1 MRSISSRR
9 LPKSKTRHNC
19 PDIQLLRRLPMT
31 FAQSVGA
38 FFRRLKPFI
47 LLFLLTQFLVRL
59 ALTLVSAKD
68 LSFHP
73 ADWLVPFFTG
83 FWFDIVT
90 LLPIL
95 VVFLLFPL
103 LLPVSWAGKRF
114 DRAVGLSGFAIFL
127 FLMVV
132 QGVSEYFFW
141 DEFTTRFNF
150 IAVDYLVYTQE
161 VIQNI
166 MESYPVVPLLAGIG
180 LLAVGGAY
188 LLRRQVKAGFAPHP
202 PFMKRLA
209 VFATITGMAAAGV
222 LVTSDSITRPMP
234 SAIARELGG
243 NGLYGLVSAFFSN
256 EIDFANFYRTIPEKQ
271 AAERTRDLLAED
283 HEPFESTDLNDIT
296 RDIRAEGPMLR
307 KNVILVGM
315 ESMSAEFMGTFGNP
329 KRLTPNLDRLA
340 SEGLLFTE
348 MRAIGTRTVRGLE
361 AIALSVPPTPGQS
374 ILRRPGN
381 DNLFTIGSVFQ
392 DSGYD
397 TRFLYGGYGYFDNM
411 NAFFSG
417 NGFGIVDRAT
427 MAAGDVHFANAWGVS
442 DEDLYDE
449 VIRQAD
455 ASAKAGKN
463 FFSFVMNTSNH
474 RPFTYPAGAID
485 IPSPGGRDGA
495 VKYSDYAIGE
505 LVKKASAKPWF
516 RDTVFVFVA
525 DHTASVAGKV
535 ELDMNKYHIPCIIWS
550 QGFVEP
556 RRINRLA
563 SQVDIAPS
571 LLALLQASYRSRF
584 FGDDLIEADE
594 PERPVYISNYQKV
607 AMIMH
612 GRTTILEPKK
622 QIVQMKGGEVQ
633 PESAVDH
640 NAVEDTVAVYQYAS
654 HWRDISRRIPS
665 VLDNGTLALGRF
677 GVHRLPDPKRRA
689 PPSRATPTIPVR

>member
-1 MRSISSRR
+1 
-9 LPKSKTRHNC
+9 
-19 PDIQLLRRLPMT
+19 MT

-243 NGLYGLVSAFFSN
+243 NGLYGLVS
-256 EIDFANFYRTIPEKQ
+256 
-271 AAERTRDLLAED
+271 
-283 HEPFESTDLNDIT
+283 
-296 RDIRAEGPMLR
+296 
-307 KNVILVGM
+307 
-315 ESMSAEFMGTFGNP
+315 
-329 KRLTPNLDRLA
+329 
-340 SEGLLFTE
+340 
-348 MRAIGTRTVRGLE
+348 
-361 AIALSVPPTPGQS
+361 
-374 ILRRPGN
+374 
-381 DNLFTIGSVFQ
+381 
-392 DSGYD
+392 
-397 TRFLYGGYGYFDNM
+397 
-411 NAFFSG
+411 
-417 NGFGIVDRAT
+417 
-427 MAAGDVHFANAWGVS
+427 
-442 DEDLYDE
+442 
-449 VIRQAD
+449 
-455 ASAKAGKN
+455 
-463 FFSFVMNTSNH
+463 
-474 RPFTYPAGAID
+474 
-485 IPSPGGRDGA
+485 
-495 VKYSDYAIGE
+495 
-505 LVKKASAKPWF
+505 
-516 RDTVFVFVA
+516 
-525 DHTASVAGKV
+525 
-535 ELDMNKYHIPCIIWS
+535 
-550 QGFVEP
+550 
-556 RRINRLA
+556 
-563 SQVDIAPS
+563 
-571 LLALLQASYRSRF
+571 
-584 FGDDLIEADE
+584 
-594 PERPVYISNYQKV
+594 
-607 AMIMH
+607 
-612 GRTTILEPKK
+612 
-622 QIVQMKGGEVQ
+622 
-633 PESAVDH
+633 
-640 NAVEDTVAVYQYAS
+640 
-654 HWRDISRRIPS
+654 
-665 VLDNGTLALGRF
+665 
-677 GVHRLPDPKRRA
+677 
-689 PPSRATPTIPVR
+689 